1 MIALTGG
8 SKRTEDIMV
17 DDTLNGTT
25 SMTRGTFVR
34 MATLTT
40 AGVAATGAAAGSAG
54 AKAALADEA
63 STGTAEGVDFGL
75 VAPQAVDETVTCDVV
90 VVGAGISGL
99 AATVQ
104 AAQLG
109 LNVLCLEKGVMAGG
123 NGSGTE
129 GVFAVGSA
137 MQQELGI
144 DITPA
149 EIISTELEESQW
161 RTDGSLWLDMCE
173 KSAENIEWLQENGV
187 LFSGVVDNYHTGLF
201 ETMHWFE
208 EGHATM
214 GGSCYVEPM
223 VAAAEAAGAT
233 IRYNTQAY
241 LLIKDDAGAVVGLYA
256 QDAETGAQIQ
266 VDAGAVIL
274 ASGGIGGNAELLARQ
289 GWQQYN
295 IDNKIVM
302 CVPTV
307 DGDGYKMALTAGAH
321 DFLPYSCDQ
330 AFIGIK
336 ALGTDATAPY
346 SSTLNGGNGIAGSGA
361 TLWLNQD
368 GNRFNN
374 EAINHVNMAAPEPAC
389 CRLNRES
396 YVLFDQATVDAV
408 ITDPADRELFEAAV
422 ADEANADSLVRS
434 DSIEGLAENFGLDPE
449 QVMAQVERYNGYCAS
464 GADLDFGKDP
474 QFMVAIQNPPYYM
487 GRIVPLFVVVIGG
500 ITTNIRSE
508 VLDDSLNA
516 IPGLYA
522 VGLDGAML
530 HRNVYTQNM
539 PGSNMGNNVNT
550 GRNAARSAAEYLDK

>member
-1 MIALTGG
+1 MADKMR
-8 SKRTEDIMV
+8 S
-17 DDTLNGTT
+17 DTTD
-25 SMTRGTFVR
+25 MTRGTFVKV
-34 MATLTT
+34 AALTT
-40 AGVAATGAAAGSAG
+40 AGAVAAGMVAGGAG
-54 AKAALADEA
+54 ARTARADEA
-63 STGTAEGVDFGL
+63 PAAAAEGVDFGL
-75 VAPQAVDETVTCDVV
+75 TAPQTVDETIVCDVA

-109 LNVLCLEKGVMAGG
+109 LNVLCLERGAAAGG
-123 NGSGTE
+123 NGTGTE
-129 GVFAVGSA
+129 GVFAIGSA

-144 DITPA
+144 DISPA
-149 EIISTELEESQW
+149 EIIATELEESQW

-173 KSAENIEWLQENGV
+173 NSAENIVWLQENGV

-233 IRYNTQAY
+233 IRYNVRAY

-256 QDAETGAQIQ
+256 RDTETGAQIQ

-274 ASGGIGGNAELLARQ
+274 ASGGIGGDPELLARQ

-302 CVPTV
+302 CMPTV
-307 DGDGYKMALTAGAH
+307 EGDGYKMALTAGAH

-336 ALGTDATAPY
+336 ALGTDTTAPY
-346 SSTLNGGNGIAGSGA
+346 SSALNGGNGIAGSGA

-374 EAINHVNMAAPEPAC
+374 EAINHINMAAPEPAC
-389 CRLNRES
+389 CRTNRES

-408 ITDPADRELFEAAV
+408 ITDPADLEAFEAAV
-422 ADEANADSLVRS
+422 ADEANADSLMRA
-434 DSIEGLAENFGLDPE
+434 DSIEALAENFGLDPE
-449 QVMAQVERYNGYCAS
+449 HVAAQVERYNGYCAS

-474 QFMVAIQNPPYYM
+474 QFMAAIQNPPYYM

-508 VLDDSLNA
+508 VLDDGLNA

-550 GRNAARSAAEYLDK
+550 GRNAARNAAEYLDK